1 MRTRRGSR
9 MHVSHEIILSRR
21 HRSSL
26 LQIRASSQDWLR
38 RLDGSMMMMMMMED
52 DLVKRKD
59 RFTTCQRGICPR

>member
-9 MHVSHEIILSRR
+9 MHVSHEIILFLRQR
-21 HRSSL
+21 PSL
-26 LQIRASSQDWLR
+26 LQIRDSIQDWLR
-38 RLDGSMMMMMMMED
+38 RLDGSMMMMMED